1 MRSKTLD
8 KFVFAWYNKIK
19 KQLKKQLIQVRVGP
33 DARAE
38 KGENKM
44 KEMTVEE
51 IKSAIKFGK
60 DAVAEFKKRNEE
72 VPNFIYDR
80 IIELQEALIEK
91 LAK

>member
-1 MRSKTLD
+1 
-8 KFVFAWYNKIK
+8 
-19 KQLKKQLIQVRVGP
+19 
-33 DARAE
+33 
-38 KGENKM
+38 M